1 MRYLGF
7 LFTFLVCSTAFADL
21 YVGEKQDGSVS
32 QLNYIQGSSDSLS
45 QVEREQGFVSGSL
58 VRVDAKTLPQEEIKY
73 WKLVGGEI
81 VVDHAKKESDNDSKR
96 AEKEARSQA
105 KQAVLAKL
113 KITKAELKTLLE
125 AE

>member
-58 VRVDAKTLPQEEIKY
+58 VRVDAKKLPQEEIKY

-81 VVDHAKKESDNDSKR
+81 VVDHATKESDDDEKQ
-96 AEKEARSQA
+96 ALKEARKQA
-105 KQAVLAKL
+105 KQTVLDKL
-113 KITKAELKTLLE
+113 RITKAELKTLLE